1 MSDRRVSK
9 EELEAFWRGDKN
21 TYQRMYSQRMQQKA
35 NEAEKQGKQVTYIPN
50 DGSATLPEVSV
61 TAPKETEE
69 QKNLRLKQDYESFT
83 DNAITAAGFIPGLDT
98 FSDIADIGNSWR
110 KDDYSGMLWG
120 LAGLG
125 LPVSGKAL
133 KSGWNW
139 FKNLPNIR
147 NYRAARKISSDID
160 DGRKFAERRDEKYL
174 KNQEW
179 DPTRYLS
186 YSRIG
191 KPETDSETFYHYMNV
206 PFGQPVTARSGQV
219 RLQNNTINPVSGHK
233 GQKGRIWWN
242 KGSLPSGNPSIL
254 ITSKSNLINER
265 VVDHPEKYSIHY
277 GLYEPTYYTSGP
289 IPLKDIQIY
298 EKNPFTGHYDSD
310 KLITQEYPTINIQ
323 DNLFNPKRWFEELG
337 NRKYYEGDN
346 AYTFNDITTLQKHL
360 PEYYNY
366 QFFNKYNDPN
376 YMKSFPLDES
386 AYLMLQSKA
395 IKTNYNPEL
404 IYSGI
409 EESID
414 PNYNGI
420 LWGVRGQGLVPAYKA
435 RAYTTSDKGVMPIL
449 YDKNTKIVNTDM
461 QGKSW
466 YKLSYNGNT
475 VRTNDIVDDLF
486 NKGNDIVQM
495 DNVLDPGPNLIPS
508 NSKYQ
513 LFKDRLDQLTMGMFP
528 QNNVILKPGVIR
540 KSLLGNNGNFD
551 KFNLNLYRKKGGKL

>member
-35 NEAEKQGKQVTYIPN
+35 DEAEKQGKQVTYIPN
-50 DGSATLPEVSV
+50 DGSATLPEVSI
-61 TAPKETEE
+61 TAPRETEE

-83 DNAITAAGFIPGLDT
+83 NNAITAAGFVPGLDI
-98 FSDIADIGNSWR
+98 FSDVADIGNSWR

-139 FKNLPNIR
+139 FKNLPSIR
-147 NYRAARKISSDID
+147 NYKAAREINVVMNNHLEALDKLQQQALKQGNTPTEILDYKKIGTPD
-160 DGRKFAERRDEKYL
+160 
-174 KNQEW
+174 
-179 DPTRYLS
+179 
-186 YSRIG
+186 
-191 KPETDSETFYHYMNV
+191 H
-206 PFGQPVTARSGQV
+206 VTM
-219 RLQNNTINPVSGHK
+219 
-233 GQKGRIWWN
+233 
-242 KGSLPSGNPSIL
+242 
-254 ITSKSNLINER
+254 
-265 VVDHPEKYSIHY
+265 
-277 GLYEPTYYTSGP
+277 
-289 IPLKDIQIY
+289 
-298 EKNPFTGHYDSD
+298 NPFTGHYDND
-310 KLITQEYPTINIQ
+310 KLITQEYPTVNIQ

-360 PEYYNY
+360 PEYYNH

-409 EESID
+409 EESIN

-449 YDKNTKIVNTDM
+449 YDKNAKIVNTDM

-540 KSLLGNNGNFD
+540 KSLLGNNGDFD
-551 KFNLNLYRKKGGKL
+551 KSNLNLYRKKGGKLQWLN